1 MWKADEGAV
10 LRMSGRSSESL
21 RGGLKM
27 MMGGDIAWLFELRV
41 FSPSLLLYGIVC
53 NYWQSVVIVEPHILC
68 PRIFDGL

>member
-1 MWKADEGAV
+1 
-10 LRMSGRSSESL
+10 
-21 RGGLKM
+21 M